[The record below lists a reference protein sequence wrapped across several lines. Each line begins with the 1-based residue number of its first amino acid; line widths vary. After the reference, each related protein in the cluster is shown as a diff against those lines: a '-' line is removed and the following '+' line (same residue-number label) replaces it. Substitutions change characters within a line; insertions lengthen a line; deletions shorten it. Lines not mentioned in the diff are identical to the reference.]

1 MRLHFRLPA
10 GILRYQVVKKHTNP
24 LDEAALVDDPGFG
37 RVGGAIMA
45 VLERELSPAM
55 ARRAERYVG
64 RDLMDIYTKVMAQ
77 ERLSFE
83 DAVRLYQTPDLSAV
97 GYMANIVRERLHG
110 DRAYYVRNQH
120 INYTNICNKGCKFC
134 SFYAKKGGPAPY
146 EMDMA
151 AVRNRLREHL
161 DVPIT
166 EVHMVGGI
174 DPRLPYQYYLDLLH
188 TVKETRPGVHIKA
201 FTAVELVQIQ
211 EVADKPLEE
220 VLRELMAAGLDSLPG
235 GGIEILSDRVHQE
248 LFERKLDGE
257 EWMNV
262 SRVAAKVG
270 LTQYATMLY
279 GHIETLEERADHLVK
294 IRALQDE
301 TGHFVTMTPLS
312 FHPENTELEHVPH
325 PTGYDD
331 LRNLAVARLVLD
343 NFAHIKSFW
352 IMNTPQITQLALWYG
367 ADDMDGTVHEYEITY
382 KDGDQGNKKQQLT
395 RKQMIRLIEEA
406 GRVPIERDS
415 LYHEVASQPEEAE
428 RPSSGFI
435 PLSALN

>member
-1 MRLHFRLPA
+1 MSNTEFA
-10 GILRYQVVKKHTNP
+10 
-24 LDEAALVDDPGFG
+24 EAATAD
-37 RVGGAIMA
+37 R
-45 VLERELSPAM
+45 
-55 ARRAERYVG
+55 RRAERVVG
-64 RDLMDIYTKVMAQ
+64 APLMDIYDSVLAGD
-77 ERLSFE
+77 RL
-83 DAVRLYQTPDLSAV
+83 DYAAGLRLYQSPNLAGV
-97 GYMANIVRERLHG
+97 GFLANIVRERLHG

-120 INYTNICNKGCKFC
+120 INYTNICNKFCKFC

-211 EVADKPLEE
+211 EVAGKPLEE

-248 LFERKLDGE
+248 LFERKLDGA
-257 EWMNV
+257 EWMEV
-262 SRVAAKVG
+262 ARVAAKVG

-294 IRALQDE
+294 IRELQDE
-301 TGHFVTMTPLS
+301 TRHFVTMTPLS

-382 KDGDQGNKKQQLT
+382 KDGEHGNKKQQLT

-406 GRVPIERDS
+406 GRIPIERDS
-415 LYHEVASQPEEAE
+415 LYHEVAQHPEEEE
-428 RPSSGFI
+428 RISPTFI
-435 PLSALN
+435 PLSVLN